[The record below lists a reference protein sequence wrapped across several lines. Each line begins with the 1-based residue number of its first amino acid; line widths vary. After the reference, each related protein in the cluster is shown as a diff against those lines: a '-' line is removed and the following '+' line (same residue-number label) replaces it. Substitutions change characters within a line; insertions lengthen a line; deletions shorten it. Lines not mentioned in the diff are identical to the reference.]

1 MRRARARRCCGSG
14 LLLVRCTRRRPPA
27 PGAASGVP
35 WWVWPLALFV
45 VCFLMGIVA
54 VPAGIGG
61 GTLFVPIVGSF
72 FPFHLDFVRG
82 AGLLVALASAL
93 AAGPMLLRS
102 GLGSLRLALPLAVL
116 ASATSIGGAMLGLAM
131 PANVVQM
138 LLGGVVLGIVVLM
151 LVTKKSEFPHVAQ
164 PDALSQALALNGVF
178 VDGASGRVVQW
189 QVHRTVPGLFVF
201 LGIGVLAG
209 MFGIGAGWAN
219 VPALNLLMG
228 APLKVSAGTSGLVLS
243 LVDSSA
249 AWVYINQGAVLPM
262 IAVPSVVGMML
273 GARIGARLLERAQGL
288 GDPAHGDRGAA
299 VRRAARAAQGHRGV
313 AMKAAPRP
321 GRAARRAVALR
332 APARLGHA
340 HRPVRAGADLRRLHD
355 RVDAPARAAGATARA
370 VGPAGGQLSCSRR
383 SRRWAGA
390 GSRWC
395 SAATSPASWASSIL
409 AGCSLVCLLALVPL
423 YLRRGDRAFVALCLA
438 EVAVVL
444 LAASGWLT
452 AGH

>member
-1 MRRARARRCCGSG
+1 MGVRRAAVYGCG
-14 LLLVRCTRRRPPA
+14 LLLFA
-27 PGAASGVP
+27 ASAQAAGPGAASGVA

-116 ASATSIGGAMLGLAM
+116 ASASSIGGALLGLAM

-151 LVTKKSEFPHVAQ
+151 LVTKKSEFPHVEK
-164 PDALSQALALNGVF
+164 PDALSQALALNGIF

-189 QVHRTVPGLFVF
+189 HVHRTVPGLFVF

-228 APLKVSAGTSGLVLS
+228 APVKVAAGTSGLVLS

-262 IAVPSVVGMML
+262 VAVPSVVGMML
-273 GARIGARLLERAQGL
+273 GARIGARLLNVLKGSVI
-288 GDPAHGDRGAA
+288 RGMVITVLLFA
-299 VRRAARAAQGHRGV
+299 G
-313 AMKAAPRP
+313 
-321 GRAARRAVALR
+321 LR
-332 APARLGHA
+332 A
-340 HRPVRAGADLRRLHD
+340 
-355 RVDAPARAAGATARA
+355 
-370 VGPAGGQLSCSRR
+370 
-383 SRRWAGA
+383 
-390 GSRWC
+390 
-395 SAATSPASWASSIL
+395 
-409 AGCSLVCLLALVPL
+409 LLKGTGVWP
-423 YLRRGDRAFVALCLA
+423 
-438 EVAVVL
+438 
-444 LAASGWLT
+444 
-452 AGH
+452 